1 MKELMISSK
10 ENEKIKWLRKLGQKK
25 YRDEGGSFLV
35 ENFSIIEDAAN
46 SGIYFESLFLTKN
59 FFEKNKDKVNK
70 ILKKY
75 GSTTFFIIDE
85 NINKFFSELETPS
98 GVCAVY
104 RKTEKEVDLVKPI
117 VYLNGISDPGNLG
130 NILRS
135 ALAFDFLNIILDEN
149 CVDLYN
155 PKVVNAAK
163 DSIFKLNISFDKNL
177 ELLKQVKK
185 KMKIFSTDVRDGE
198 DIGSLGKQKL
208 FCLVLGNESRGVD
221 KEIKKIS
228 DDFIKIKTSGK
239 IESLN
244 VASSAAIIFH
254 DIYNN

>member
-1 MKELMISSK
+1 MKELIISSK

-25 YRDEGGSFLV
+25 YRDESGKFLV
-35 ENFSIIEDAAN
+35 ENFSIIEDAAT

-59 FFEKNKDKVNK
+59 FFEKNKDEVSK
-70 ILKKY
+70 ILKK
-75 GSTTFFIIDE
+75 SDSDSFFLIDE

-98 GVCAVY
+98 GICAVY
-104 RKTEKEVDLVKPI
+104 RKTEKEVDFAKPI

-135 ALAFDFLNIILDEN
+135 ALAFDFLDVVLDEN

-163 DSIFKLNISFDKNL
+163 DSIFKLNNSFDNNL
-177 ELLKQVKK
+177 KLLKQIKK
-185 KMKIFSTDVRDGE
+185 KMKIFSTDVRDGK
-198 DIGSLGKQKL
+198 DINSFGRQKL
-208 FCLVLGNESRGVD
+208 FCLVLGNESRGVSE
-221 KEIKKIS
+221 KIKKIS
-228 DDFIKIKTSGK
+228 DDFINIKTGGK

-254 DIYNN
+254 SFYKG